1 MSHQRRNEAT
11 RGSGPLRR
19 QHRAPGNCGM
29 MFPGTYVQRRK
40 IPSQTIACMCVIY
53 KDSENLPF
61 IYTMLLRKYLS
72 YFPWLPSLSFQPHS
86 PHSRFHPPFL
96 KGEYQE
102 VRWMPGVGSMPI
114 PKSGIQPRL
123 IRGRTKQNKLPRE
136 LTDGFCDQK
145 GPRRSKTTVSE
156 KEEQYCKGKI
166 IIQTCQKTWISR
178 KQIKGCQIT
187 TIFTQ
192 FLFSS

>member
-1 MSHQRRNEAT
+1 MGLSEGSTGRQAT
-11 RGSGPLRR
+11 VGWCSRE
-19 QHRAPGNCGM
+19 HN
-29 MFPGTYVQRRK
+29 VQRRT

-123 IRGRTKQNKLPRE
+123 IRGRTKQKSFPGNW
-136 LTDGFCDQK
+136 LTGFVTRKDQE
-145 GPRRSKTTVSE
+145 GQRL
-156 KEEQYCKGKI
+156 Q
-166 IIQTCQKTWISR
+166 CQKKKSNTVRAKLSFRRAKKPGFPGNRSR
-178 KQIKGCQIT
+178 VARLLLYSLNSC
-187 TIFTQ
+187 
-192 FLFSS
+192 SVANNSEEP